1 MTKNA
6 LLKRGPKNSGMGRPR
21 PPPYSGNAR
30 KKTFFFPLR
39 PSLILYVIF
48 CNYRCPLQS
57 AIRPLF
63 KSVHWYRKFNLDISL
78 NTKQECPS
86 KRARACRV
94 KLRDYQFVWSAPS
107 GSNWMIIRFVLS
119 KVNNGRN
126 KRIYASGLRPFEPF
140 DDFAPTLSYQID
152 KVCSKSIRS
161 TCFLLWSW
169 N

>member
-1 MTKNA
+1 M
-6 LLKRGPKNSGMGRPR
+6 
-21 PPPYSGNAR
+21 
-30 KKTFFFPLR
+30 
-39 PSLILYVIF
+39 
-48 CNYRCPLQS
+48 LQTC
-57 AIRPLF
+57 LW
-63 KSVHWYRKFNLDISL
+63 VYWYRKFNLDIVL
-78 NTKQECPS
+78 NTIRQECPS

-126 KRIYASGLRPFEPF
+126 KRIYALGLRPFEPF

-161 TCFLLWSW
+161 TCSLLWSW
-169 N
+169 NFYLTMWTQAAWIQDVFFSVSIALILETSDVPQIVFKQKSLL